1 MQKKKVI
8 IIGGGF
14 GGITAAKCFDDDSFD
29 VLILD
34 KTNHHLFQPLLY
46 QVASAALSPGDIA
59 FPIREIFRNYKNIRV
74 IMDEV
79 LSIDKTNHKVFSKD
93 AAYQYDYLIIA
104 TGSRHS
110 YFGKDEWEENAPGLK
125 TLKDALLLRE
135 RILNSFEE
143 AEKAIDAESTKKYLT
158 FVIVGGGPTGVEMA
172 GAISEI
178 AKKTLL
184 KDFRRIDP
192 ANTKIILV
200 EAGSKILSS
209 YPESLAKHAIDDLES
224 LGVEVKLNSLVTD
237 INDSGARIG
246 SEFIETT
253 NIIWAAGNEISP
265 LIKSLGIR
273 TDRAGRAIVNPDL
286 SIEEHPEI
294 FVIGDAANVVFNEKQ
309 LPGTAPV
316 AMQEGRYVGNLIKS
330 GVDIENRKPF
340 RFIDKGDMATI
351 GRAKAVAN
359 IRGFKLTGFFA
370 WMAWC
375 FIHIFYLIG
384 FRNRFRVMAEW
395 IWSYITFKRGI
406 RLIVG
411 KSGDG

>member
-1 MQKKKVI
+1 MLKSKVI

-14 GGITAAKCFDDDSFD
+14 AGITAAKCFDDESFD

-59 FPIREIFRNYKNIRV
+59 FPIREIFRSYKNIRV

-79 LSIDKTNHKVFSKD
+79 ISVDKQNHTVISQYSK
-93 AAYQYDYLIIA
+93 YSYDYLIIA

-110 YFGKDEWEENAPGLK
+110 YFGKSEWEENAPGLK

-143 AEKAIDAESTKKYLT
+143 AEKSTDQKSTQKYLT

-184 KDFRRIDP
+184 KDFRNIDP
-192 ANTKIILV
+192 VNTKIILV
-200 EAGSKILSS
+200 EAAGKILAS
-209 YPESLAKHAIDDLES
+209 YPESLSKHAEEDLKS
-224 LGVEVKLNSLVTD
+224 LGVEVKLNSPVTD
-237 INDSGARIG
+237 INSSGVRIG
-246 SEFIETT
+246 NDFIETT

-265 LIKSLGIR
+265 LIKSLGVQ
-273 TDRAGRAIVNPDL
+273 TDKAGRAFVKPDL
-286 SIEEHPEI
+286 SIDGHPEI
-294 FVIGDAANVVFNEKQ
+294 FVLGDAAIVISDGKQ

-316 AMQEGRYVGNLIKS
+316 AMQEGRYAGNLIKS
-330 GVDIENRKPF
+330 GVDIENREPF
-340 RFIDKGDMATI
+340 RFVDKGDMATI

-359 IRGFKLTGFFA
+359 IRGIKLTGFFA

-406 RLIVG
+406 RLIIG

>member
-1 MQKKKVI
+1 MKKRKVI

-14 GGITAAKCFDDDSFD
+14 GGISAAKLFNDERFD
-29 VLILD
+29 VLIID

-59 FPIREIFRNYKNIRV
+59 FPIREIFRNYKNIQV

-79 LSIDKTNHKVFSKD
+79 ISIDKESKLVIS
-93 AAYQYDYLIIA
+93 AAGRYEYDYLIIA

-110 YFGKDEWEENAPGLK
+110 YFGKNEWEQFAPGLK
-125 TLKDALLLRE
+125 TLKDGLLLRE
-135 RILNSFEE
+135 NILNSFEE
-143 AEKAIDAESTKKYLT
+143 AEKLGNSNEAKKYLT

-172 GAISEI
+172 GAIAEI

-192 ANTKIILV
+192 SATRIILL
-200 EAGSKILSS
+200 EGLPKILSA
-209 YPESLAKHAIDDLES
+209 YPDSLSKHAVDVLNS
-224 LGVEVKLNSLVTD
+224 LGVEVRLNTFMTD
-237 INDSGARIG
+237 VNPDGVRVG
-246 SEFIETT
+246 EETIETV

-265 LIKSLGIR
+265 LIKSLNID
-273 TDRAGRAIVNPDL
+273 TDKAGRAKVNADL
-286 SIEEHPEI
+286 SIPGNPEV
-294 FVIGDAANVVFNEKQ
+294 FVIGDAALVMQDEKQ

-316 AMQEGRYVGNLIKS
+316 AMQEGRYVAHTIIS
-330 GVDIENRKPF
+330 GKDFEDRVHF
-340 RFIDKGDMATI
+340 RYLDKGDMATI
-351 GRAKAVAN
+351 GRAQAVAN
-359 IRGFKLTGFFA
+359 IRGLKLTGFFA
-370 WMAWC
+370 WLAWC

-411 KSGDG
+411 KRGDG